1 MAAAGGSEQKELLA
15 LIHQHLVQFGYER
28 AARELLAQSGQKTFL
43 PSPVPLKDIF
53 TQWKKTSSQGQ
64 KRKAEEIKQG
74 SPAKIRIPD
83 PNSSSESSEEEAAK
97 PIKSNAA
104 VNNSSL
110 AKAESSSEDE
120 ESSSEEEE
128 AACKEVKVSAAG
140 NKTSNLLQLAAQKT
154 NSFPGKGVAVAA
166 VQAKGQQKKATAN
179 KPSTPAV
186 TKAGQNKILPVKPGS
201 ASQPLAGQNAS
212 QAAAARKTTNS
223 ESSSSSSSSES
234 EEEKTPAAVKTPVP
248 KPALKKAE
256 SSSGD
261 SSDDS
266 DSEEETNTATLQV
279 KAAVESRQVN
289 TTLTKSVPAT
299 TVKASP
305 AKKTAQPTR
314 AGSGNVAKTT
324 KPADSSETSDSSD
337 TDIEEPSLA
346 TQVKPAVESRQV
358 NTTLTKSVPATP
370 VKASPAKKTAQQTRA
385 GSGNVAKTTKPA
397 DSSETSD
404 SSDTD
409 IGEPSLATQA
419 KSPGKTPQTFS
430 SPVKSAAAPSLLST
444 KTVTIPALLK
454 QTPKTS
460 AVKQPPPAK
469 AAGGVK
475 KAESSESSESSSESE
490 DEAPSVPV
498 TQKKLQTPQ
507 PPAGARQ
514 NQIDKPGTPAKA
526 ASRALKGKETE
537 SESSSS
543 SSDSQDEM
551 IPPSQHNLPP
561 PFATKANAA
570 PQVVSAAKSLPPPG
584 GPLQKTQESE
594 DSSQDS
600 SDESDAEEDKVF
612 TQKPA
617 QETQKPTPA
626 PAAKMAGATSGKAGN
641 AQPAGKVWTASPLKS
656 AAASLQKAAE
666 SSETDSSHSS
676 EHEVAAAK
684 PVKQPPIHPFFL
696 PKGVKTAAP
705 PGKHAQASSSTPNSV
720 STMGQGP
727 AAVTTGKVEQSS
739 SKKPKLSQAPLDKPD
754 GILKHE
760 SSGSSSSS
768 DGEEEALT
776 TTKQISQPARIP
788 QKQGV
793 GGKPESSSEATSSDE
808 EASQSLLKT
817 PLPTL
822 PKGAAPALSKQSS
835 GKPSSA
841 LRSPPISMASGDSS
855 SSDSSDSDADAKEIV
870 GQKTE
875 IGPLPSS
882 GKEVARTKGAKGATA
897 RKKGAGSISSKAASA
912 KKVATKAQR
921 NGSTKRNP
929 AGQLPLTLL
938 ASTQT
943 ARVGS
948 EEAAAQVPGAAAQGE
963 PQATPVVAV
972 KPPKSSKAGAKE
984 KPPKKRKLAAG
995 DAGPGKPKKKKLK
1008 AESGVEVP
1016 KKLKKKKKAKSTD
1029 NEKPKKKSSK
1039 DQKDKKKK
1047 SKKLESLTPDGS
1059 QKKKK
1064 KKKKKKTGDLEG
1076 AA

>member
-305 AKKTAQPTR
+305 AKKTAQQTR
-314 AGSGNVAKTT
+314 AGSGNVAKAT

-337 TDIEEPSLA
+337 TDIE
-346 TQVKPAVESRQV
+346 
-358 NTTLTKSVPATP
+358 
-370 VKASPAKKTAQQTRA
+370 
-385 GSGNVAKTTKPA
+385 
-397 DSSETSD
+397 
-404 SSDTD
+404 
-409 IGEPSLATQA
+409 EPSLATQA

-720 STMGQGP
+720 STMGQGH

-739 SKKPKLSQAPLDKPD
+739 SKKPKLSQAPPDKPD

-776 TTKQISQPARIP
+776 TTKQIPQPARIP

-948 EEAAAQVPGAAAQGE
+948 EEATTQVPGAAVQGE

>member
-337 TDIEEPSLA
+337 TDIE
-346 TQVKPAVESRQV
+346 
-358 NTTLTKSVPATP
+358 
-370 VKASPAKKTAQQTRA
+370 
-385 GSGNVAKTTKPA
+385 
-397 DSSETSD
+397 
-404 SSDTD
+404 
-409 IGEPSLATQA
+409 EPSLATQA

>member
-15 LIHQHLVQFGYER
+15 LMHQHLVQIGYER

-43 PSPVPLKDIF
+43 PSPVPLGDIF
-53 TQWKKTSSQGQ
+53 TQWKKTSSQAQ

-74 SPAKIRIPD
+74 SPAKIRVPD
-83 PNSSSESSEEEAAK
+83 PKSSSESSEEEAAK
-97 PIKSNAA
+97 PIKSNVA

-128 AACKEVKVSAAG
+128 AAGKEVNIPAAG

-179 KPSTPAV
+179 KPPTPAV

-201 ASQPLAGQNAS
+201 ASQPLAIAGQNAS
-212 QAAAARKTTNS
+212 QAAAARKTKNS
-223 ESSSSSSSSES
+223 ESSSSSSSES

-279 KAAVESRQVN
+279 KPAAESRQVA
-289 TTLTKSVPAT
+289 TTPTKSVPAT
-299 TVKASP
+299 AVKSKGNAVKASP
-305 AKKTAQPTR
+305 AKKTAQQTR
-314 AGSGNVAKTT
+314 ARSGNVAKTT

-337 TDIEEPSLA
+337 TEIE
-346 TQVKPAVESRQV
+346 
-358 NTTLTKSVPATP
+358 
-370 VKASPAKKTAQQTRA
+370 
-385 GSGNVAKTTKPA
+385 
-397 DSSETSD
+397 
-404 SSDTD
+404 
-409 IGEPSLATQA
+409 EPSLATQA
-419 KSPGKTPQTFS
+419 KSPGKSPQTFS
-430 SPVKSAAAPSLLST
+430 SPVKNAAAPSLLST
-444 KTVTIPALLK
+444 KTVSVPALLK

-469 AAGGVK
+469 AAGGGK
-475 KAESSESSESSSESE
+475 KAESSESSESSSENE

-498 TQKKLQTPQ
+498 SQKKLQTPQ

-526 ASRALKGKETE
+526 VSSALKGKETE

-543 SSDSQDEM
+543 SDSEEEM
-551 IPPSQHNLPP
+551 IPPTQQNLPP
-561 PFATKANAA
+561 PFATKANAS

-584 GPLQKTQESE
+584 GPLQKAQESE

-600 SDESDAEEDKVF
+600 SDESDSEEDKVF

-626 PAAKMAGATSGKAGN
+626 PAKAPAAKMAGATSDKAGN
-641 AQPAGKVWTASPLKS
+641 AQPAGKVGTASPMKS

-666 SSETDSSHSS
+666 SSETDSSDSS
-676 EHEVAAAK
+676 EDEVAAAK

-696 PKGVKTAAP
+696 PKAVKTAAP
-705 PGKHAQASSSTPNSV
+705 PGKRAQAGSSTPNSV
-720 STMGQGP
+720 STKCQGP

-739 SKKPKLSQAPLDKPD
+739 SKKPKLSQALPDKPD
-754 GILKHE
+754 GIPKHKE

-768 DGEEEALT
+768 DSEEEALT
-776 TTKQISQPARIP
+776 TAKQIPQPASIP

-808 EASQSLLKT
+808 DQEASQSLLKGFVGPIKT

-835 GKPSSA
+835 RKAASA
-841 LRSPPISMASGDSS
+841 LRGPPISMASGDSS
-855 SSDSSDSDADAKEIV
+855 SSDSSDSDADAKEKV

-882 GKEVARTKGAKGATA
+882 GKEVAKTKGAAA
-897 RKKGAGSISSKAASA
+897 RKKGAGSVGSKAASA
-912 KKVATKAQR
+912 KKAATKAQS
-921 NGSTKRNP
+921 NGSTKRKP
-929 AGQLPLTLL
+929 AGQLPLTLQ

-943 ARVGS
+943 AQVGS
-948 EEAAAQVPGAAAQGE
+948 EEAAAQAPGAAAQGE
-963 PQATPVVAV
+963 PQATPVAAV
-972 KPPKSSKAGAKE
+972 KRPKATKSSKAGAKE
-984 KPPKKRKLAAG
+984 KPSKKRKLAAG
-995 DAGPGKPKKKKLK
+995 DAGLGEPKGKKLK
-1008 AESGVEVP
+1008 AKSGVEVP
-1016 KKLKKKKKAKSTD
+1016 KKLKKKKKDKSSTGS
-1029 NEKPKKKSSK
+1029 ETPKKKGSK
-1039 DQKDKKKK
+1039 EKKADKKKKK
-1047 SKKLESLTPDGS
+1047 SKKLESLTADGS
-1059 QKKKK
+1059 KK

>member
-1 MAAAGGSEQKELLA
+1 MAAAGSSEQKELLA
-15 LIHQHLVQFGYER
+15 LVHQHLVQIGYER

-43 PSPVPLKDIF
+43 PSPVPLGDIF
-53 TQWKKTSSQGQ
+53 TQWKKTSPQAQ

-74 SPAKIRIPD
+74 SPAKIRVPD
-83 PNSSSESSEEEAAK
+83 PKSSSESSEEEAAK
-97 PIKSNAA
+97 PIKSNVA

-128 AACKEVKVSAAG
+128 AAGKEVKVPAAG
-140 NKTSNLLQLAAQKT
+140 NKTSNLLHLAAQKT

-179 KPSTPAV
+179 KSPTQAV
-186 TKAGQNKILPVKPGS
+186 TKAGKNKILPVKPGS
-201 ASQPLAGQNAS
+201 ASQPLAS
-212 QAAAARKTTNS
+212 LAAAARKTTNS

-234 EEEKTPAAVKTPVP
+234 EEEKTPAAVKTP
-248 KPALKKAE
+248 ALKKAE

-279 KAAVESRQVN
+279 KPAAESRQVD

-299 TVKASP
+299 AVPSKGNAVKASP
-305 AKKTAQPTR
+305 AKKTAQQTR
-314 AGSGNVAKTT
+314 AGPGNVAKTT

-337 TDIEEPSLA
+337 TEME
-346 TQVKPAVESRQV
+346 
-358 NTTLTKSVPATP
+358 
-370 VKASPAKKTAQQTRA
+370 
-385 GSGNVAKTTKPA
+385 
-397 DSSETSD
+397 
-404 SSDTD
+404 
-409 IGEPSLATQA
+409 EPSLATQA

-430 SPVKSAAAPSLLST
+430 SPVKNAAASGLPST
-444 KTVTIPALLK
+444 KTVSIPALLK

-475 KAESSESSESSSESE
+475 KAESSESSESSSESG

-498 TQKKLQTPQ
+498 AQKKLQTP
-507 PPAGARQ
+507 PPPTGVRQ
-514 NQIDKPGTPAKA
+514 NQIDKPGTPA
-526 ASRALKGKETE
+526 SALKGKEME

-543 SSDSQDEM
+543 SSDSEDEM
-551 IPPSQHNLPP
+551 IPPTQDNLPP

-584 GPLQKTQESE
+584 GPLQKAQESE

-600 SDESDAEEDKVF
+600 SEESDSEEDKVL

-617 QETQKPTPA
+617 QETQKPTPAPAKA

-641 AQPAGKVWTASPLKS
+641 AQPAGKVWTASPMKS

-666 SSETDSSHSS
+666 SSETDSSDSS
-676 EHEVAAAK
+676 EDEVAAGK

-696 PKGVKTAAP
+696 PKAVKTAAP

-720 STMGQGP
+720 STKCQGP
-727 AAVTTGKVEQSS
+727 AAVTTGKVKQSS
-739 SKKPKLSQAPLDKPD
+739 SKRPKLSQTPPDKPD
-754 GILKHE
+754 GILKRKE

-768 DGEEEALT
+768 DSEEEALT
-776 TTKQISQPARIP
+776 TAKQVPQPASIP

-808 EASQSLLKT
+808 DQEASQSLLKGFT
-817 PLPTL
+817 GPIKT

-835 GKPSSA
+835 GKASSA
-841 LRSPPISMASGDSS
+841 FHSTPTSMAYGDSS
-855 SSDSSDSDADAKEIV
+855 SSDSSDSDADTKEIV

-882 GKEVARTKGAKGATA
+882 GKEVARTKGAKGEKA
-897 RKKGAGSISSKAASA
+897 RKKGVGSISSKAASA
-912 KKVATKAQR
+912 KKAAAKAQS

-938 ASTQT
+938 TSTQT
-943 ARVGS
+943 APVGS

-963 PQATPVVAV
+963 PQATPVAAV
-972 KPPKSSKAGAKE
+972 KPPKATKSSKAGAKE
-984 KPPKKRKLAAG
+984 KPSKKRKLAAG
-995 DAGPGKPKKKKLK
+995 DAGLGEPKGKKLK
-1008 AESGVEVP
+1008 TKSDVEVP
-1016 KKLKKKKKAKSTD
+1016 KKQKMKKKSKSATGSEKPKEKGSKKKKA
-1029 NEKPKKKSSK
+1029 SK
-1039 DQKDKKKK
+1039 KKKK
-1047 SKKLESLTPDGS
+1047 SKKLESLTADGS

-1064 KKKKKKTGDLEG
+1064 KKKKTGNLEE

>member
-15 LIHQHLVQFGYER
+15 LMHQYLVQIGYER

-43 PSPVPLKDIF
+43 PTPVPLGDIF
-53 TQWKKTSSQGQ
+53 TQWKKTSSQAQ
-64 KRKAEEIKQG
+64 KRKGEEIKQG
-74 SPAKIRIPD
+74 SPAKIRVPD
-83 PNSSSESSEEEAAK
+83 PKSSSESSEEEAAK
-97 PIKSNAA
+97 PIKSNVA

-128 AACKEVKVSAAG
+128 AAGKEVNIPAAG

-179 KPSTPAV
+179 KPPTPAV
-186 TKAGQNKILPVKPGS
+186 TKAGQNKTLPVKPGS
-201 ASQPLAGQNAS
+201 ASQPLAIPGQNAS
-212 QAAAARKTTNS
+212 QAAAARKTKNS
-223 ESSSSSSSSES
+223 ESSSSSSSSSES

-266 DSEEETNTATLQV
+266 DSEEETNTATIQV
-279 KAAVESRQVN
+279 KPAVESRQVD
-289 TTLTKSVPAT
+289 TTPTKSVPAT
-299 TVKASP
+299 TVPSKGNAVKASP
-305 AKKTAQPTR
+305 AKKTAQQTR
-314 AGSGNVAKTT
+314 ARSGNVAKTT

-337 TDIEEPSLA
+337 TEIE
-346 TQVKPAVESRQV
+346 
-358 NTTLTKSVPATP
+358 
-370 VKASPAKKTAQQTRA
+370 
-385 GSGNVAKTTKPA
+385 
-397 DSSETSD
+397 
-404 SSDTD
+404 
-409 IGEPSLATQA
+409 EPSLATQA

-430 SPVKSAAAPSLLST
+430 SPVKNAAAPSLLST
-444 KTVTIPALLK
+444 KTVSVPALLK

-469 AAGGVK
+469 AAGGGK

-498 TQKKLQTPQ
+498 SQKKLQTPQ

-526 ASRALKGKETE
+526 VSSALKGKEME

-543 SSDSQDEM
+543 SSDSEEEM
-551 IPPSQHNLPP
+551 IPPTQHNLPP

-570 PQVVSAAKSLPPPG
+570 PQVVSAAKSLPSPG
-584 GPLQKTQESE
+584 GPLQKAQESE

-600 SDESDAEEDKVF
+600 SDESDSEEDKVF

-617 QETQKPTPA
+617 QETLKPTPAPAKA

-641 AQPAGKVWTASPLKS
+641 AQPAGKVGTASPMKP

-666 SSETDSSHSS
+666 SSETDSSDSS
-676 EHEVAAAK
+676 EDEVAAAK

-696 PKGVKTAAP
+696 PKAVKTPAP
-705 PGKHAQASSSTPNSV
+705 PGKRAQASSSTPNSV
-720 STMGQGP
+720 STKCQSP
-727 AAVTTGKVEQSS
+727 ASVTTGKVEQSS
-739 SKKPKLSQAPLDKPD
+739 SKKPKLSQAPPDKPD
-754 GILKHE
+754 GLLKHKE

-768 DGEEEALT
+768 DSEEEALKT
-776 TTKQISQPARIP
+776 AKQIPQPASVP
-788 QKQGV
+788 QKQEV

-808 EASQSLLKT
+808 DQEASQSLLQGFAGPIKT

-835 GKPSSA
+835 RKAASA
-841 LRSPPISMASGDSS
+841 LRGPPISMASGDSS
-855 SSDSSDSDADAKEIV
+855 SSDSSDSDADAKEKV

-897 RKKGAGSISSKAASA
+897 RKKGAGSIGSKATSA
-912 KKVATKAQR
+912 KKAAAKAQS

-929 AGQLPLTLL
+929 AGQLPLTLQ

-943 ARVGS
+943 TQVGS
-948 EEAAAQVPGAAAQGE
+948 EEAAAQAPGAAAQGE
-963 PQATPVVAV
+963 PQATPVAAV
-972 KPPKSSKAGAKE
+972 KRPKATKSSKAGAKE
-984 KPPKKRKLAAG
+984 KPSKKRKLAAG
-995 DAGPGKPKKKKLK
+995 DAGLGEPKGKKLK
-1008 AESGVEVP
+1008 AKSGVEVP
-1016 KKLKKKKKAKSTD
+1016 KKLKKKKKDKSSTGS
-1029 NEKPKKKSSK
+1029 ETPKKKGSK
-1039 DQKDKKKK
+1039 EKKADKKKKK
-1047 SKKLESLTPDGS
+1047 SKKLESLTADGS
-1059 QKKKK
+1059 QKK